1 MPQVLP
7 FEKHIERYEA
17 WYERYSHAYRAE
29 LAAVRELLP
38 DKGKGVEIGVGTGRF
53 ASPRGIDIGVEPS
66 PAMGK
71 VAAERGVQ
79 VVEGVAERLPFHDE
93 SFDFLLMVNVICF
106 LDNPIAAFREAWRV
120 LRDGGSLIAGFI
132 DAGGPLGREYREK
145 KGASPFYREAHFRTS
160 AEIISCF
167 RTAGFTDFAFRQT
180 IFRPLEE
187 LDRDEEVMEGH
198 GEGSFVVVRGRKVP
212 QNNKLEVA

>member
-38 DKGKGVEIGVGTGRF
+38 ENGNGVEIGVGTGRF
-53 ASPRGIDIGVEPS
+53 ASPLGIGIGVEPS
-66 PAMGK
+66 QVMGK

-79 VVEGVAERLPFHDE
+79 VVEGVAERLPFPDE

-106 LDNPIAAFREAWRV
+106 LDDTIAAFREAWRV
-120 LRDGGSLIAGFI
+120 LRDGGSLIVGFI
-132 DAGGPLGREYREK
+132 DADSPLGREYREK
-145 KGASPFYREAHFRTS
+145 KGASPFYREAHFHTS
-160 AEIISCF
+160 AEIISWF
-167 RTAGFTDFAFRQT
+167 RTASFADLAFRQT
-180 IFRPLEE
+180 LFRPLEE
-187 LDRDEEVMEGH
+187 IDSEEPVRAGY
-198 GEGSFVVVRGRKVP
+198 GEGSFVVARGRKAP
-212 QNNKLEVA
+212 Y